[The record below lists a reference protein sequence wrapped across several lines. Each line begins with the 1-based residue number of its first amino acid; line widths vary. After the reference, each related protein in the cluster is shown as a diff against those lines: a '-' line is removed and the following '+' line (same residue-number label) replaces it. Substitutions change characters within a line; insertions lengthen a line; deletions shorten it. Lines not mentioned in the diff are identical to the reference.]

1 MGQSLSRFMN
11 RFDSAI
17 DSLPMWLIYP
27 LTVSILL
34 VSLHVSLSGAADTMS
49 IGDLK
54 SNATS
59 YQLKTVIL
67 NGTVKSLK
75 VFPPY
80 PGGSASV
87 YGSYAF
93 TLVDGSGEV
102 DVEKLGRS
110 FDAGNKPPVDE
121 GDVVTVRGH
130 LQAFHSGDVG
140 AQVSTVRFLAQEVVR
155 IGL

>member
-1 MGQSLSRFMN
+1 MN
-11 RFDSAI
+11 
-17 DSLPMWLIYP
+17 
-27 LTVSILL
+27 
-34 VSLHVSLSGAADTMS
+34 

-54 SNATS
+54 YNATS
-59 YQLKTVIL
+59 YQLKTVTL
-67 NGTVKSLK
+67 RGTVKNLK

-93 TLVDGSGEV
+93 TLVDESGEV

-110 FDAGNKPPVDE
+110 FDVESKPPVNE
-121 GDVVTVRGH
+121 GDVVTVQGH

-140 AQVSTVRFLAQEVVR
+140 AQVPIVRFLAQEVVR

>member
-1 MGQSLSRFMN
+1 MGRNSSQCMN
-11 RFDSAI
+11 RFDNSM
-17 DSLPMWLIYP
+17 DSLLMWLLYP
-27 LTVSILL
+27 IIGSILL
-34 VSLHVSLSGAADTMS
+34 ASLHVSSSGAADTMN
-49 IGDLK
+49 IRDLK
-54 SNATS
+54 YNATS

-67 NGTVKSLK
+67 HGTVKNLK

-93 TLVDGSGEV
+93 TLVDESGEV

-110 FDAGNKPPVDE
+110 FDVENKPPVNE
-121 GDVVTVRGH
+121 GDVVTVQGH

-140 AQVSTVRFLAQEVVR
+140 AQVPTVRFLAQEVVR

>member
-1 MGQSLSRFMN
+1 MDSLS
-11 RFDSAI
+11 
-17 DSLPMWLIYP
+17 MWLLYP
-27 LTVSILL
+27 ITVSILL
-34 VSLHVSLSGAADTMS
+34 ASLHVSSSIAADTMT
-49 IGDLK
+49 IKDLK
-54 SNATS
+54 YNATS

-67 NGTVKSLK
+67 HGTVKNLK

-93 TLVDGSGEV
+93 TLVDESGEV

-110 FDAGNKPPVDE
+110 FDVESKPPVNE
-121 GDVVTVRGH
+121 GDVVTVQGH

-140 AQVSTVRFLAQEVVR
+140 AQVPIVRFLAQEVVKR
-155 IGL
+155 GL